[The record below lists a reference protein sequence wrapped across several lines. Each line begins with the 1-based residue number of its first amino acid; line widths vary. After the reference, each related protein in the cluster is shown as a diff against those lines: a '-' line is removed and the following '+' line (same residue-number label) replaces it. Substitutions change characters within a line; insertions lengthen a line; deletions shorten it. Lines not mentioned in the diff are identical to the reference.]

1 MFRVS
6 FVAAMCYTLLQ
17 KRRRMF
23 PDMEKPRPTFQEAR
37 PEKQNPTLGSDM
49 DPGLRFATPMLTQR
63 QEPFRTRKAVFKLSI
78 GGRETIRHYFIV
90 RGGSQLDVVL

>member
-6 FVAAMCYTLLQ
+6 FVVAMCYTLLQ

-37 PEKQNPTLGSDM
+37 PEKKYTEVGFRHGS
-49 DPGLRFATPMLTQR
+49 GT
-63 QEPFRTRKAVFKLSI
+63 PFRHPNANAKT
-78 GGRETIRHYFIV
+78 TTDPY
-90 RGGSQLDVVL
+90 SQNHVQLQHWGA

>member
-6 FVAAMCYTLLQ
+6 FVAAMCYTRLQ

-23 PDMEKPRPTFQEAR
+23 LDMEKPRPTFQEAR
-37 PEKQNPTLGSDM
+37 PEKNNPKLESDM

-63 QEPFRTRKAVFKLSI
+63 QQPIRIRKTMFNFSI
-78 GGRETIRHYFIV
+78 GGRETIRHF
-90 RGGSQLDVVL
+90 LL